1 MKRLFWLGVGVA
13 AGVMFARKARGMA
26 HQATPAGVAAN
37 LGEAMREV
45 AGAVGSFGAD
55 VRAGMTER
63 ERELHSVV
71 EQRTGIVTGEPA
83 WHPRDED
90 RPAPRARR
98 GTGGRAPDARARR
111 AGG

>member
-26 HQATPAGVAAN
+26 RQATPAGVAAN
-37 LGEAMREV
+37 LGEAMREL

-63 ERELHSVV
+63 ERELHDVV
-71 EQRTGIVTGEPA
+71 EQR
-83 WHPRDED
+83 
-90 RPAPRARR
+90 APV
-98 GTGGRAPDARARR
+98 ARARR